1 MKCDA
6 IAVTLVIL
14 FEDETA
20 AAAAAAAIVVT
31 FLYTQFHATFFH

>member
-20 AAAAAAAIVVT
+20 AAAAAAIVVT

>member
-20 AAAAAAAIVVT
+20 AAAAAIVVT